1 MWRVVCLES
10 YILPIYNNCRISI
23 GRAGG
28 RWSTM
33 TMMIM
38 IKGMKKQKTE
48 RKVDRTRNA
57 IKICSKRHR
66 LCCVCVVIIAA

>member
-1 MWRVVCLES
+1 
-10 YILPIYNNCRISI
+10 
-23 GRAGG
+23 
-28 RWSTM
+28 M